1 MTEQN
6 QEFIRRF
13 DRLRLFKTWT
23 IAETAKSLGL
33 SRTMIHWLKKG
44 RYEVT
49 DKNWMKLQ
57 KAEAEAGFAEPSESG
72 SQIKEH
78 AGGIKTAV
86 TSAAE
91 HTKIRINPED
101 IDRGVVEF
109 PLIYRR
115 GEPPSGFPARLNV
128 RTPNVNAAAKI
139 VAAIKLDENF
149 TPLFKACLEERY
161 TEPKFLDLLSPFTY
175 ESLREVCL
183 TMTLGRNWKKLVP
196 EIEKTKKR
204 EVS

>member
-13 DRLRLFKTWT
+13 DRLRLFKSWT
-23 IAETAKSLGL
+23 IAEAAKTLGL

-44 RYEVT
+44 RYKVT
-49 DKNWMKLQ
+49 EKNWMKLQ
-57 KAEAEAGFAEPSESG
+57 KVEVEAGFAGPSDPG
-72 SQIKEH
+72 SPIKEH
-78 AGGIKTAV
+78 AIEIKTAMI
-86 TSAAE
+86 SAAE
-91 HTKIRINPED
+91 HAKIRISPED
-101 IDRGVVEF
+101 IDRGVVEL

-115 GEPPSGFPARLNV
+115 GEPPASFPARLKI

-139 VAAIKLDENF
+139 VAAIRLDEDF
-149 TPLFKACLEERY
+149 TPLFKACLEAKY

-196 EIEKTKKR
+196 EVAAIKKQ
-204 EVS
+204 E